1 MALPQLA
8 DALSRWEPRLL
19 ANGIDPND
27 LRAVRAEATD
37 WPGWFAAMVRTGL
50 DYEALAREALAGGAR
65 LTAGELFVRA
75 ALLHHFAQFALFDY
89 PDLMREGHRRKVEA
103 FAQAAPLLAP
113 PVERLTVLYGDCA
126 LPVHLRRPATGAPH
140 PWVLLVPGLDSTKEE
155 FHTFEALFLA
165 RGLAVATFDGP
176 GQGEV
181 AAAGRPWRPG
191 DELAVV
197 TVVEAL
203 RQQPGLD
210 PDRGAL
216 AGVSFGGYLAPA
228 AASLAGGRIRAC
240 AGIGGCFSLAG
251 SDFDRL
257 PPLIQE
263 DFRHFTGARTMA
275 EARRAG
281 SDVSLLE
288 RLRDVQAPILIVH
301 GSQDSIF
308 PPDHARRSAGAGGS
322 KAQLVLLEGGNHV
335 CNNMPLRYRPLVAD
349 WIAASVSG

>member
-8 DALSRWEPRLL
+8 DALIRWEPRLV
-19 ANGIDPND
+19 ANGIDLND
-27 LRAVRAEATD
+27 LRAIREQTAD
-37 WPGWFAAMVRTGL
+37 WPGWFASMVGTGL
-50 DYEALAREALAGGAR
+50 EYEALAREALAGGAR

-89 PDLMREGHRRKVEA
+89 PDLRQEGHRRKVEA

-126 LPVHLRRPATGAPH
+126 LPVHLRRPAPGARH

-191 DELAVV
+191 DEAAVV
-197 TVVEAL
+197 AVVDAL

-216 AGVSFGGYLAPA
+216 VGVSFGGYLAPA
-228 AASLAGGRIRAC
+228 AASLAGARIRAC
-240 AGIGGCFSLAG
+240 ASIGGCFSLAG

-263 DFRHFTGARTMA
+263 DFRHFTGTATLA
-275 EARRAG
+275 EARVAG
-281 SDVSLLE
+281 AGVSLGE
-288 RLRDVQAPILIVH
+288 RLPQARMPVLIVH
-301 GSQDSIF
+301 GTHDSIF
-308 PPDHARRSAGAGGS
+308 PPDHACRTALVGGD
-322 KAQLVLLEGGNHV
+322 KLRLVLLEGGNHV

-349 WIAASVSG
+349 WIAARLSE